1 MSTTATTEY
10 RLVFF
15 GSANCRSVPEVL
27 NDRFD
32 SRVQYRHGE
41 WCKFEGEGVGLRYDT
56 LMFADRLQK
65 LLLKGGHSF
74 SIKLEVLETKEQEPN
89 KPLEETGFI
98 FAISYSG
105 IVDITKFC

>member
-1 MSTTATTEY
+1 MSNTTEY

-15 GSANCRSVPEVL
+15 GSANCTSVPEVL
-27 NDRFD
+27 NDQLD
-32 SRVQYRHGE
+32 SRIQYRHGE
-41 WCKFEGEGVGLRYDT
+41 WHEFVGEGGGLRYDT
-56 LMFADRLQK
+56 QMFALHLLK
-65 LLLKGGHSF
+65 LLQRGAHSF

-89 KPLEETGFI
+89 KPLEETQYT